1 MKLINKNCRNLFLRI
16 FLMFGVLFIGS
27 LCSSSVGAAELGF
40 KAVDKRM
47 LFSIPYETV
56 PEINALFFDQGERV
70 VLTLPTSGLKVGI
83 QEQPLDDDWVTAFGI
98 ESDGQELRW
107 YLKKRDPALRVK
119 SFLALERK
127 NSALQVVLLKEY
139 RSWSAPIRADESVAL
154 TPGAEVPVETQIS
167 GKMSRVRELLEHS
180 DGGDD
185 EVASEV
191 DDTSKSSPSLMMSG
205 LRSLIALVFL
215 VLVIVALSMLL
226 KRYRRG
232 RGGFGSSG
240 IVKVLGIETVTGK
253 HQVML
258 LELLDEVMVVGVS
271 GEQMTVLTTITDPG
285 KVEELRLLKDNRQSG
300 KQFGG
305 YLKGLLERE
314 PETEEIMPVSTSGNA
329 VATAAYQHSATAP
342 SEELSELSEE
352 PEESE
357 EMPENYQEVLSQI
370 KDRLNGNERSW

>member
-1 MKLINKNCRNLFLRI
+1 MKLINKNCRSLFLRI
-16 FLMFGVLFIGS
+16 FLMFGVLLIGS
-27 LCSSSVGAAELGF
+27 LCNSSVGAAELGF
-40 KAVDKRM
+40 KAIDKRM

-56 PEINALFFDQGERV
+56 PEINALFFDHGERV
-70 VLTLPTSGLKVGI
+70 VLSLPSSGLKVGI

-119 SFLALERK
+119 SFLALEHK

-139 RSWSAPIRADESVAL
+139 RSWSAPIRADKSVVL
-154 TPGAEVPVETQIS
+154 TPEAEVSDETQIS
-167 GKMSRVRELLEHS
+167 GKMSRVKQLLERS

-185 EVASEV
+185 KVASEV
-191 DDTSKSSPSLMMSG
+191 DGTAKSPPSLMMSG

-271 GEQMTVLTTITDPG
+271 GEQMTVLTTINDPG
-285 KVEELRLLKDNRQSG
+285 KVEELRLLKDGSQSG
-300 KQFGG
+300 KRFGG

-329 VATAAYQHSATAP
+329 VATAAYQRSPTVT
-342 SEELSELSEE
+342 SEELSEKSD
-352 PEESE
+352 
-357 EMPENYQEVLSQI
+357 EMPENYQEVVSQI
-370 KDRLNGNERSW
+370 KDRLNSSDRSRLE

>member
-1 MKLINKNCRNLFLRI
+1 MKLINKNCRSLFLRI

-27 LCSSSVGAAELGF
+27 LCNSSVGAAELGF
-40 KAVDKRM
+40 KAIDKRM

-56 PEINALFFDQGERV
+56 PEINALFFDHGERV
-70 VLTLPTSGLKVGI
+70 VLSLPSSGLKVGI

-119 SFLALERK
+119 SFLALEHK

-139 RSWSAPIRADESVAL
+139 RSWSAPIRADKPVAL
-154 TPGAEVPVETQIS
+154 TPEAEVSVETQIS
-167 GKMSRVRELLEHS
+167 GKMSRVKQLLERS

-185 EVASEV
+185 KVASEV
-191 DDTSKSSPSLMMSG
+191 DGTAKSPPSLMMSG

-271 GEQMTVLTTITDPG
+271 GEQMTVLTTISDPG
-285 KVEELRLLKDNRQSG
+285 KVEELRLLKDGSQSG
-300 KQFGG
+300 KRFGG

-329 VATAAYQHSATAP
+329 VATAAYQRSPTVT
-342 SEELSELSEE
+342 SEELSEKSD
-352 PEESE
+352 
-357 EMPENYQEVLSQI
+357 EMPENYQEVVSQI
-370 KDRLNGNERSW
+370 KDRLNSSDRSRLE

>member
-1 MKLINKNCRNLFLRI
+1 MKLINKNCRSLFLRI
-16 FLMFGVLFIGS
+16 FLMFGVLLIGS
-27 LCSSSVGAAELGF
+27 LCNSSVGAAELGF
-40 KAVDKRM
+40 KAIDKRM

-56 PEINALFFDQGERV
+56 PEINALFFDHGERV
-70 VLTLPTSGLKVGI
+70 VLSLPSSGLKVGI

-119 SFLALERK
+119 SFLALEHK

-139 RSWSAPIRADESVAL
+139 RSWSAPIRADKPVAL
-154 TPGAEVPVETQIS
+154 TPEAEVSVETQIS
-167 GKMSRVRELLEHS
+167 GKMSRVKQLLERS

-185 EVASEV
+185 KVASEV
-191 DDTSKSSPSLMMSG
+191 DGTAKSPPSLMMSG

-271 GEQMTVLTTITDPG
+271 GEQMTVLTTISDPG
-285 KVEELRLLKDNRQSG
+285 KVEELRLLKDGSQSG
-300 KQFGG
+300 KRFGG

-329 VATAAYQHSATAP
+329 VATAAYQRSPTVT
-342 SEELSELSEE
+342 SEELSEKSD
-352 PEESE
+352 
-357 EMPENYQEVLSQI
+357 EMPENYQEVVSQI
-370 KDRLNGNERSW
+370 KDRLNSSDRSRLE

>member
-1 MKLINKNCRNLFLRI
+1 MKLINKNCRSLFLRI
-16 FLMFGVLFIGS
+16 FLMFGVLLIGS
-27 LCSSSVGAAELGF
+27 LCNSSVGAAELGF
-40 KAVDKRM
+40 KAIDKRM

-56 PEINALFFDQGERV
+56 PEINALFFDHGERV
-70 VLTLPTSGLKVGI
+70 VLSLPSSGLKVGI

-119 SFLALERK
+119 SFLALEHK

-139 RSWSAPIRADESVAL
+139 RSWSAPIRADKPVAL
-154 TPGAEVPVETQIS
+154 TPEAEVSVETQIS
-167 GKMSRVRELLEHS
+167 GKMSRVKQLLERS

-185 EVASEV
+185 KVASEV
-191 DDTSKSSPSLMMSG
+191 DGTAKSPPSLMMSG

-271 GEQMTVLTTITDPG
+271 GEQMTVLTTINDPG
-285 KVEELRLLKDNRQSG
+285 KVEELRLLKDGSQSG
-300 KQFGG
+300 KRFGG

-329 VATAAYQHSATAP
+329 VATAAYQRSPTVT
-342 SEELSELSEE
+342 SEELSEKSD
-352 PEESE
+352 
-357 EMPENYQEVLSQI
+357 EMPENYQEVVSQI
-370 KDRLNGNERSW
+370 KDRLNSSDRSRLE

>member
-1 MKLINKNCRNLFLRI
+1 MKLINKNCRNLLLRI

-27 LCSSSVGAAELGF
+27 LCSSSVGAAELSF

-70 VLTLPTSGLKVGI
+70 VLTLPTPGLKAGI

-127 NSALQVVLLKEY
+127 KSALQVVLLKEY
-139 RSWSAPIRADESVAL
+139 RRWSAPIRADEPVAPA
-154 TPGAEVPVETQIS
+154 PGAEAEVSVETQTS
-167 GKMSRVRELLEHS
+167 GKMSRIRQLLEHS
-180 DGGDD
+180 DGGGD

-191 DDTSKSSPSLMMSG
+191 DGTSKSSPSLLMSG

-232 RGGFGSSG
+232 RGGLGSSG
-240 IVKVLGIETVTGK
+240 IVKVLGIEMVTGK

-258 LELLDEVMVVGVS
+258 LELLDEVMVVGIS

-285 KVEELRLLKDNRQSG
+285 KVEELRLLKDGRQSG
-300 KQFGG
+300 KRFGG

-314 PETEEIMPVSTSGNA
+314 PETEEKMPVSTSGNA
-329 VATAAYQHSATAP
+329 VATAAYQHSATAL
-342 SEELSELSEE
+342 SEELSEET
-352 PEESE
+352 EESE

-370 KDRLNGNERSW
+370 KDRLNGSERSW